1 MSNPDSIHSCW
12 LGGKVTDR
20 AHDADQAV
28 RAIIGLTLLPH
39 PIPAPDVYQT
49 LAELEDLAFA
59 LDRVLRHHLE
69 RALDASLTSYQ
80 VHDRRDPQTSVANA
94 RDRLDEAA
102 NHIYLAGRAMSAARA
117 EIADQGYDNTP
128 AEVTQ

>member
-20 AHDADQAV
+20 AHDADQAI

-59 LDRVLRHHLE
+59 LDRVLRHHLK
-69 RALDASLTSYQ
+69 RALEASLTSYP
-80 VHDRRDPQTSVANA
+80 VHDRREPQTSVANA

-102 NHIYLAGRAMSAARA
+102 NHMYLAGRAMSAARA

-128 AEVTQ
+128 VEVTR

>member
-1 MSNPDSIHSCW
+1 MSDPDSIHSCW

-20 AHDADQAV
+20 AHDAAQAV

-59 LDRVLRHHLE
+59 LDRVLRHHHE

-102 NHIYLAGRAMSAARA
+102 NPLYLAGRAMSAARA

-128 AEVTQ
+128 AEVTR

>member
-80 VHDRRDPQTSVANA
+80 VRDRRDPQTSVANA

-102 NHIYLAGRAMSAARA
+102 NLIYLAGRAMSAARA
-117 EIADQGYDNTP
+117 EIADQDYDTP
-128 AEVTQ
+128 AEVTR

>member
-1 MSNPDSIHSCW
+1 MSDPDSIHSCW

-20 AHDADQAV
+20 AHDADQAI

-59 LDRVLRHHLE
+59 LDRVLRHHLG

-80 VHDRRDPQTSVANA
+80 VHDRRDSQTSVANA
-94 RDRLDEAA
+94 RNRLDEAA
-102 NHIYLAGRAMSAARA
+102 NDIYLAGRAMSAARS

-128 AEVTQ
+128 VEVTR

>member
-1 MSNPDSIHSCW
+1 MSY
-12 LGGKVTDR
+12 
-20 AHDADQAV
+20 
-28 RAIIGLTLLPH
+28 IIGLTLIPH

-102 NHIYLAGRAMSAARA
+102 NHIYLAGRALSAARA

-128 AEVTQ
+128 SEVNG